1 MHLLVVGWQLEVD
14 MTPLELRS
22 ISLQVSE
29 EARAGLNTAFPF
41 EVIKSLINGQHG
53 VNQHKTFF
61 FR

>member
-1 MHLLVVGWQLEVD
+1 MVDRQLEAD

-29 EARAGLNTAFPF
+29 GARAGLNTAFPF

-53 VNQHKTFF
+53 VNQHQIFF
-61 FR
+61 F